1 MLLGNGVDG
10 LAGGKVATNVQFVK
24 NTIPETSNKAKSSK
38 TKCCCSVAQ
47 LCLTLCNPMDSSTPG
62 SPVHHHLLGLTQTRV
77 HSVSDAI
84 QPFHLLS
91 SPSPPAFNLS
101 QNWGLF

>member
-47 LCLTLCNPMDSSTPG
+47 LCLTLSAEIIRLS
-62 SPVHHHLLGLTQTRV
+62 GLTIKLKVSAAITSGE
-77 HSVSDAI
+77 SVYR
-84 QPFHLLS
+84 
-91 SPSPPAFNLS
+91 
-101 QNWGLF
+101 